1 MSDELEDN
9 FLKSNYMQLNKNAI
23 FLNLFIFY
31 NSTIALILDEL
42 IHKYTTLLVKIR
54 KKIKFILGNCL
65 VIIKEENQKT
75 VHMRGKCT
83 NTFEMTLLKIDKRG
97 KNTSV

>member
-9 FLKSNYMQLNKNAI
+9 FLKSNYMQLNENAI

-31 NSTIALILDEL
+31 NSTIALILDAL
-42 IHKYTTLLVKIR
+42 VTLLVKIR

-65 VIIKEENQKT
+65 VIIKEENQKQST
-75 VHMRGKCT
+75 
-83 NTFEMTLLKIDKRG
+83 
-97 KNTSV
+97 

>member
-9 FLKSNYMQLNKNAI
+9 FLKSNYMQLNENAI

-54 KKIKFILGNCL
+54 KIIKFILGNCL
-65 VIIKEENQKT
+65 VIIKEENQKQST
-75 VHMRGKCT
+75 
-83 NTFEMTLLKIDKRG
+83 
-97 KNTSV
+97 

>member
-9 FLKSNYMQLNKNAI
+9 FLKSNYMQLNENVI

-54 KKIKFILGNCL
+54 KQIKFILGNWL
-65 VIIKEENQKT
+65 VIIKEENQKQST
-75 VHMRGKCT
+75 
-83 NTFEMTLLKIDKRG
+83 
-97 KNTSV
+97 

>member
-9 FLKSNYMQLNKNAI
+9 FLKSNYMQLNENAI

-65 VIIKEENQKT
+65 VIIKEENQKQFT
-75 VHMRGKCT
+75 
-83 NTFEMTLLKIDKRG
+83 
-97 KNTSV
+97 

>member
-9 FLKSNYMQLNKNAI
+9 FLKSNYMQLNENAI

-65 VIIKEENQKT
+65 VIIKEENQKQST
-75 VHMRGKCT
+75 
-83 NTFEMTLLKIDKRG
+83 
-97 KNTSV
+97 

>member
-9 FLKSNYMQLNKNAI
+9 FLKSNYMQLNENVI

-54 KKIKFILGNCL
+54 KIIKFILGNCL
-65 VIIKEENQKT
+65 VIIKEENQKQSKKQST
-75 VHMRGKCT
+75 
-83 NTFEMTLLKIDKRG
+83 
-97 KNTSV
+97 

>member
-9 FLKSNYMQLNKNAI
+9 FLKSNYMQLNENAI

-54 KKIKFILGNCL
+54 KKIKFFLGNCL
-65 VIIKEENQKT
+65 VIIKEENQKQSKKQST
-75 VHMRGKCT
+75 
-83 NTFEMTLLKIDKRG
+83 
-97 KNTSV
+97 

>member
-9 FLKSNYMQLNKNAI
+9 FLKSNYMQLNENVI

-54 KKIKFILGNCL
+54 KIIKFILGNCL
-65 VIIKEENQKT
+65 VIIKEENQKQST
-75 VHMRGKCT
+75 
-83 NTFEMTLLKIDKRG
+83 
-97 KNTSV
+97 

>member
-1 MSDELEDN
+1 MPDELEDN
-9 FLKSNYMQLNKNAI
+9 FLKSNYMQLNENAI

-54 KKIKFILGNCL
+54 KIIKFILGNCL
-65 VIIKEENQKT
+65 VIIKEENQKQST
-75 VHMRGKCT
+75 
-83 NTFEMTLLKIDKRG
+83 
-97 KNTSV
+97 

>member
-9 FLKSNYMQLNKNAI
+9 FLKSNYMQLNENAI

-42 IHKYTTLLVKIR
+42 IQKYTTLLVKIR
-54 KKIKFILGNCL
+54 KKIKFILGNWL
-65 VIIKEENQKT
+65 VIIKEENQKQST
-75 VHMRGKCT
+75 
-83 NTFEMTLLKIDKRG
+83 
-97 KNTSV
+97 

>member
-9 FLKSNYMQLNKNAI
+9 FLKSNYMQLNENAI
-23 FLNLFIFY
+23 ILNLFIFY

-54 KKIKFILGNCL
+54 KIIKFILGNCL
-65 VIIKEENQKT
+65 VIIKEENQKQST
-75 VHMRGKCT
+75 
-83 NTFEMTLLKIDKRG
+83 
-97 KNTSV
+97 

>member
-9 FLKSNYMQLNKNAI
+9 FLKSNYMQLNENAI

-54 KKIKFILGNCL
+54 KKIKFILGNWL
-65 VIIKEENQKT
+65 VIIKEENKKQST
-75 VHMRGKCT
+75 
-83 NTFEMTLLKIDKRG
+83 
-97 KNTSV
+97 

>member
-9 FLKSNYMQLNKNAI
+9 FLKSNYMQLNENVI

-65 VIIKEENQKT
+65 VIIKEENQKQST
-75 VHMRGKCT
+75 
-83 NTFEMTLLKIDKRG
+83 
-97 KNTSV
+97 

>member
-9 FLKSNYMQLNKNAI
+9 FLKSNYMQLNENAI

-42 IHKYTTLLVKIR
+42 IHKYTTLLIKIR
-54 KKIKFILGNCL
+54 KKIKFILGNWL
-65 VIIKEENQKT
+65 VIIKEENQKQST
-75 VHMRGKCT
+75 
-83 NTFEMTLLKIDKRG
+83 
-97 KNTSV
+97 

>member
-1 MSDELEDN
+1 MISNRNFEKKLNMSDELEDN
-9 FLKSNYMQLNKNAI
+9 FLKSNYMQLNENAI

-54 KKIKFILGNCL
+54 KKIKFILGNWL
-65 VIIKEENQKT
+65 VIIKEENQKQST
-75 VHMRGKCT
+75 
-83 NTFEMTLLKIDKRG
+83 
-97 KNTSV
+97 